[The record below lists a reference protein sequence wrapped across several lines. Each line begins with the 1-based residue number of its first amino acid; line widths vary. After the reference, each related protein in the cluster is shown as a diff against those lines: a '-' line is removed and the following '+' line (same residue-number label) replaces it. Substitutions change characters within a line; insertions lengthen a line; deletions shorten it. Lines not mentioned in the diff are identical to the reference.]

1 MRTSK
6 SFLVALA
13 MASACIGMS
22 AQSPNVPADERKGF
36 DTLNAAALHADV
48 SFLASDKL
56 EGRMSLQAGDEAAE
70 RWIAGQFGKAGL
82 DPIATKANG
91 MPTYEQSFGIIE
103 YQPDRVNSSVTLTR
117 NGAPTVWHAPQ
128 AFGAYKHA
136 VNLTAPVV
144 FAGYGITA
152 PELNYD
158 DYKDLNVEGKIVLIF
173 DHEPQEDDPQSI
185 FNGTGNTRY
194 ATGRVKLLN
203 AQAHGAVAVVIVP
216 EPNRKHLT
224 NAERAARI
232 GGSVT
237 RETPLP
243 SQAIEDDEL
252 KIPSVTVQDAV
263 AKEILGTL
271 KTTPGDLQAKIDAD
285 LTPQSLV
292 LPDTTLTLHLRNLSE
307 STGRT
312 SNVLGLL
319 RGTDPTLKAETILI
333 SAHHDHD
340 GMAACPEG
348 QDGVDQDGQAIPAG
362 AKCVQTWHGAD
373 DNASGT
379 AGVVAL
385 ARAFTE
391 NGARPRRS
399 VLFVVFAAEER
410 GLLGSYYMAAHPLRP
425 LATTRAM
432 INFDMIGR
440 DEKPSKQT
448 DGLID
453 IPADTGNRLNLIGAL
468 YSPEYKK
475 VVVES
480 NNGIGLTLDDRFDHD
495 AVLNVLFRSDQFPFL
510 LHNIPAF
517 WWFTGFHPDYHH
529 ITDTAEKLDYP
540 KMTKILQL
548 AYLTAWRFAN
558 DDAVPKFIPN
568 PEPPPPPPPA
578 PPVAAETPAADGPAV
593 SPAPAPRRRRPIA
606 PVLIAPTTVAP
617 DADANA
623 PATAAPVAEPV
634 KNAPAG
640 SSSTTD
646 APDAATSSRHR
657 PVTPVLIKPTT
668 GEAGEVNTVPVDPMA
683 PQPATTPASAT
694 ATPVSTGTGTT
705 PDSGGSQVRPPVAP
719 VTLAP
724 DATKSGAKVAPPP
737 VTPVKLG
744 GKQPGQDEYDDDPKP
759 DDPKPDAPKQ

>member
-1 MRTSK
+1 
-6 SFLVALA
+6 
-13 MASACIGMS
+13 MASACVGAS
-22 AQSPNVPADERKGF
+22 AQSPNVPAAERKGF
-36 DTLNAAALHADV
+36 DTLNPASLHTDIA
-48 SFLASDKL
+48 FLASDKL
-56 EGRMSLQAGDEAAE
+56 EGRMSLQPGDEAAE

-91 MPTYEQSFGIIE
+91 MPTYEQSFGLIE
-103 YQPDRVNSSVTLTR
+103 FQPDRVNSSVTLTR
-117 NGAPTVWHAPQ
+117 NGNPTVWHAPQ

-158 DYKDLNVEGKIVLIF
+158 DYKDLDATGKIVLIF

-194 ATGRVKLLN
+194 ATSRVKLLN
-203 AQAHGAVAVVIVP
+203 AQAHGALAVVIVP

-252 KIPSVTVQDAV
+252 TIPLVTVQDAV
-263 AKEILGTL
+263 AREILGTL

-285 LTPQSLV
+285 LTPQGLI

-307 STGRT
+307 STGHT

-319 RGTDPTLKAETILI
+319 RGTDPNLKGETIII

-340 GMAACPEG
+340 GMAACPAG
-348 QDGVDQDGQAIPAG
+348 QDGVDQDGQPIPSG

-391 NGARPRRS
+391 NGTRPRRS

-410 GLLGSYYMAAHPLRP
+410 GLLGSYWMAAHPLRP

-453 IPADTGNRLNLIGAL
+453 IPADTNNRLNLIGAL
-468 YSPEYKK
+468 YSPDYKK
-475 VVVES
+475 VVVQS

-529 ITDTAEKLDYP
+529 ITDTAEKIDYP

-548 AYLTAWRFAN
+548 AYVTAWRFAN
-558 DDAVPKFIPN
+558 DDTVPKFIAN
-568 PEPPPPPPPA
+568 PEPPPPPPPPA
-578 PPVAAETPAADGPAV
+578 AAETPAAATPEAA
-593 SPAPAPRRRRPIA
+593 PAPAPRHRRPIA

-617 DADANA
+617 DADAPPTA
-623 PATAAPVAEPV
+623 VEPMQAAPV
-634 KNAPAG
+634 PAAA
-640 SSSTTD
+640 SSDD
-646 APDAATSSRHR
+646 ATPASYHR

-668 GEAGEVNTVPVDPMA
+668 GEAGEVNTVPVDPKASPPTPSA
-683 PQPATTPASAT
+683 PT
-694 ATPVSTGTGTT
+694 ATSVTTGTGTA
-705 PDSGGSQVRPPVAP
+705 PDSGVAQPRPPVAP

-724 DATKSGAKVAPPP
+724 AASNGSSATKNAPPP

-744 GKQPGQDEYDDDPKP
+744 GKQPGQDEYEDDPK
-759 DDPKPDAPKQ
+759 